1 MNRYI
6 LIING
11 TAHIINE
18 DCISNW
24 DEINIS
30 LKRNDFSGI
39 IRSFSSKF
47 EFAGKAYNL
56 LLNEYRT
63 NYLNANAQIE
73 IYTIDNDKSKRY
85 LFGSYLDFGSLEYDD
100 SIVYINAIDSTLA
113 AKIKAKKS
121 TQYEYLVSELKEEKT
136 LNYDRLLMLNTFNFD
151 IDNDE
156 YIYPSGTS
164 QANTNID
171 VYVVDASSELYVGDY
186 IEPYHE
192 SDGAYYGNTKGVF
205 MKLFA
210 LPPHGLYMDLSCD
223 ITISSGTGRFDVEGQ
238 KKVGSDTASTSVYHT
253 SGLKTGSVYHVDEKK
268 LVLVDP
274 AKNES
279 GKIGM
284 VYSCL
289 LYTSRC
295 V

>member
-73 IYTIDNDKSKRY
+73 IYTIDNDKSK
-85 LFGSYLDFGSLEYDD
+85 GISLVVIWILAHWNMMIVL
-100 SIVYINAIDSTLA
+100 SIS
-113 AKIKAKKS
+113 
-121 TQYEYLVSELKEEKT
+121 
-136 LNYDRLLMLNTFNFD
+136 ML
-151 IDNDE
+151 
-156 YIYPSGTS
+156 
-164 QANTNID
+164 
-171 VYVVDASSELYVGDY
+171 
-186 IEPYHE
+186 
-192 SDGAYYGNTKGVF
+192 
-205 MKLFA
+205 
-210 LPPHGLYMDLSCD
+210 
-223 ITISSGTGRFDVEGQ
+223 
-238 KKVGSDTASTSVYHT
+238 
-253 SGLKTGSVYHVDEKK
+253 
-268 LVLVDP
+268 
-274 AKNES
+274 
-279 GKIGM
+279 
-284 VYSCL
+284 
-289 LYTSRC
+289 
-295 V
+295 